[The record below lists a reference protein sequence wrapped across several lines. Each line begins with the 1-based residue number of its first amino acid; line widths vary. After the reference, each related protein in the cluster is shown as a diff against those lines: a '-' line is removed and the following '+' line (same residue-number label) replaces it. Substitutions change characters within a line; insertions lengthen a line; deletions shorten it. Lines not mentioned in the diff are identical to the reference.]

1 MEGAVFYSISF
12 LPFQEDFMNKTGT
25 QKIQDK
31 DMTAQ
36 LISADTFAKM
46 LEISKR
52 TLQRLQSKGE
62 LPMPI
67 RLGGSVR
74 WRLDIV
80 KDWIENGCPAQDDFD
95 QAKE

>member
-1 MEGAVFYSISF
+1 
-12 LPFQEDFMNKTGT
+12 MNKKKPQEA
-25 QKIQDK
+25 QKNGI
-31 DMTAQ
+31 ASQ
-36 LISADTFAKM
+36 LISANTFAKM

-62 LPMPI
+62 LPSPI

-80 KDWIENGCPAQDDFD
+80 KDWIENGCPTQDDLD
-95 QAKE
+95 

>member
-1 MEGAVFYSISF
+1 MIT
-12 LPFQEDFMNKTGT
+12 NNT
-25 QKIQDK
+25 QDTKK
-31 DMTAQ
+31 HGSTVQ

-62 LPMPI
+62 LPRPI

-74 WRLDIV
+74 WRLDTV
-80 KDWIENGCPAQDDFD
+80 NEWIENGCGNPESSN
-95 QAKE
+95 KR